1 VSNLPQLRVEPLFR
15 NLIRGGDMIDLE
27 SLWGTGKDFLG
38 VRYPIIAGAM
48 TWISD
53 SHFTAAVS
61 NAGAFGSLAAGN
73 MPPELLDEEIKK
85 VQKKTDRPF
94 AVNLI
99 TIAPNYKDHLRV
111 AADNRVPFIVFA
123 GSFPRRGEIQAAKDS
138 GARVM
143 SFASTE
149 SIARHLIDNGVDAL
163 ILEGSEAG
171 GHVGHVSLGILLQ
184 QVLFRVKDV
193 PVFTA
198 GGIASGAYIAHLLLM
213 GAAGVQLGTY
223 FVCTDECRTH
233 PRFKE
238 AFIRA
243 RARDAV
249 ATPQISSD
257 LKVVA
262 VRALRNQGL
271 EEFNRLQMELVAK
284 RKAKEITH
292 AEAQFE
298 VEKFWVGALRR
309 AVQEGD
315 TEHGSVMA
323 GQSIGLVSGVRPLK
337 ETLESLLSETQAE
350 LDRVEARLSSL
361 KA

>member
-1 VSNLPQLRVEPLFR
+1 
-15 NLIRGGDMIDLE
+15 MIELDA
-27 SLWGTGKDFLG
+27 LWKTGKDFLG
-38 VRYPIIAGAM
+38 TRYPIIAGAM

-61 NAGAFGSLAAGN
+61 ESGAFGSLAAGN
-73 MPPELLDEEIKK
+73 MPPELLHEEIQR
-85 VQKKTDRPF
+85 VRQATDKPF

-99 TIAPNYKDHLRV
+99 TIAPNYREHLRV
-111 AADNRVPFIVFA
+111 AAENKVPFIVFA
-123 GSFPRRGEIQAAKDS
+123 GSFPRRPEIRAAKES

-193 PVFTA
+193 PIFTA
-198 GGIASGAYIAHLLLM
+198 GGIATGAYIAHLLLM

-223 FVCTDECRTH
+223 FVCTEECRTH

-249 ATPQISSD
+249 STPQISSD
-257 LKVVA
+257 LRVVA
-262 VRALRNQGL
+262 VRALRNKGL
-271 EEFNRLQMELVAK
+271 DEFNQLQMELIEK
-284 RKAKEITH
+284 IKAKEISH
-292 AEAQFE
+292 AEAQYE
-298 VEKFWVGALRR
+298 VESFWVGALRK

-315 TEHGSVMA
+315 TERGSVMA
-323 GQSIGLVSGVRPLK
+323 GQSIGLVNSVRPLR
-337 ETLESLLSETQAE
+337 EALDGLIRDTRDQLAHVEERMRALGAE
-350 LDRVEARLSSL
+350 
-361 KA
+361 